1 MSTYQKVSLVIL
13 RLTLGWLFF
22 YAGITKILNPDW
34 SAEGYIRGAKNFS
47 FFYNLFLNSSVLPVI
62 NFLNEWGLLLV
73 GIALLLGIFVRVY
86 SAVGILLM
94 VLYYFVLA
102 FPYPNANSFIVDDH
116 IIIIAGLLVLSAF
129 SAGRVW
135 GLEKWC
141 SKLPVCSRYP
151 KLRAWFG

>member
-13 RLTLGWLFF
+13 RLSLGWLFF

-34 SAEGYIRGAKNFS
+34 SAAGYIRSAKNFS

-73 GIALLLGIFVRVY
+73 GIALIFGIFIRIY

-129 SAGRVW
+129 RAGRVW
-135 GLEKWC
+135 GLEEWC
-141 SKLPVCSRYP
+141 SKLPICTRNP
-151 KLRAWFG
+151 KLRAWLG